1 MLEGGGVLGGNRLLE
16 KGGSLRGG
24 ACRIGEILKKKL
36 IF

>member
-1 MLEGGGVLGGNRLLE
+1 MLEGGGVLGGNRWLE